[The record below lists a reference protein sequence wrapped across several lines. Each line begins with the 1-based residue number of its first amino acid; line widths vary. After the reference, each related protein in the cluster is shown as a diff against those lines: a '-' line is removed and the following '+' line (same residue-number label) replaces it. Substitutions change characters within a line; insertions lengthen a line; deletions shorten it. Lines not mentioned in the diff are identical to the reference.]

1 MAGGLPVGLQWI
13 GKPFQEAD
21 LLAVAEATETLNK

>member
-21 LLAVAEATETLNK
+21 LLSVAEATEKLNK